1 MTFTP
6 TVTRQSVTIPIV
18 DDDADENVENFF
30 GRLTVLFAPEDD
42 VVVQPDETGIIIND
56 NDGETFDIP

>member
-6 TVTRQSVTIPIV
+6 TVTRQTVTIPIV

-30 GRLTVLFAPEDD
+30 ARLTLFSAPEDD
-42 VVVQPDETGIIIND
+42 VVLQPDETGIVIND
-56 NDGETFDIP
+56 NDGETLA